1 MSDPAVIIERMFNPL
16 SWALRK
22 GRALLGCVPMPGHAS
37 TLSRVETVW
46 DDTERAA
53 LVALLRD
60 RPDNLS
66 WPQITGEVDARSS
79 ALAFWEHTHPP
90 NLLDDGS
97 APPELIDAAHDI
109 GQWQA
114 DGLGFMTF
122 LDDDYPAQLRAIR
135 DLPPVLFHRGTL
147 VPDEVAM
154 SVVGSRNA
162 SARGLSIARSIA
174 AGLVERGITVVSGLA
189 RGIDAAAHT
198 AALEAGGR
206 AVAVIGT
213 GISRYYP
220 AENRQLQDRIAAEG
234 LVLSQFWPDA
244 PPSQHHFPMRNTVM
258 SGYGRA
264 TIVVEAG
271 EKSGARIQANRAV
284 AHGRPV
290 VLTDLVVDANNW
302 ARELVG
308 KPGIHVAGSTADVM
322 RIVAGIKADHLRLR
336 SLLATAGW

>member
-1 MSDPAVIIERMFNPL
+1 MFKLLSVAV
-16 SWALRK
+16 RK
-22 GRALLGCVPMPGHAS
+22 GRALLGCMPANREAF
-37 TLSRVETVW
+37 TLARVETVW
-46 DDTERAA
+46 NDAERAA

-60 RPDNLS
+60 RPDKLNWL
-66 WPQITGEVDARSS
+66 QIMGEVDARSS
-79 ALAFWEHTHPP
+79 ALAFWRHTHPP

-97 APPELIDAAHDI
+97 ESPELVDAAHDI
-109 GQWQA
+109 ARWQA

-122 LDDDYPAQLRAIR
+122 LDEDYPPQLRAIR

-147 VPDEVAM
+147 VPDDFAM

-162 SARGLSIARSIA
+162 TDRGLSIARSIA
-174 AGLVERGITVVSGLA
+174 AGLVDRGIAVVSGLA
-189 RGIDAAAHT
+189 RGIDTAAHT

-213 GISRYYP
+213 GINKYYP
-220 AENRQLQDRIAAEG
+220 AENRPLQDRIAVDG

-290 VLTDLVVDANNW
+290 VLTNLVVEANNW
-302 ARELVG
+302 ARDLVG
-308 KPGIHVAGSTADVM
+308 KPGIHVAEGTADVM
-322 RIVAGIKADHLRLR
+322 RIVADIKADHVRLR
-336 SLLATAGW
+336 SLLETAGWG